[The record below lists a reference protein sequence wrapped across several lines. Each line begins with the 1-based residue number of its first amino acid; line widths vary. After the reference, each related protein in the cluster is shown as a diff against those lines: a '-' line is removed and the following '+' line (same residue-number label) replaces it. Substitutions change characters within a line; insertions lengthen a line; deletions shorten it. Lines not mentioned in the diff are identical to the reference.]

1 MNNKS
6 SNKKQGW
13 IRSLLITP
21 LITLLVLGLVNVVNA
36 STGYVDPSNK
46 WAWGTNIGWINF
58 SPTNGGV
65 EVYNDHLEGYVWA
78 ENIGWIRLGTYD
90 GGGSHTYANDAS
102 GTYGINNDG
111 LGNLSGYAWSTNT
124 GWINFKP
131 TYGGVTVDPSTG
143 EFNGYAWGENVGWIS
158 FKGGS
163 GGTAYHV
170 VNVPSLKVMSG
181 GIAANTQTIENGAVL
196 YGSIKE
202 VTVTFNKD
210 VNNPAGSSN
219 EDDVTNPA
227 NYLLFQSGADEVF
240 DTVDCASVPG
250 VDPND
255 EEIPV
260 GPVTYSNNG
269 GSGPFVATVI
279 VNNGNKLPLGEY
291 HLLVCGTTSIVD
303 TNLSPLAGDGV
314 TPGSDQ
320 AVSFKVS
327 SAGLPSTGFRPGSV
341 TTLPA
346 QLADEIYM
354 DTAMMLEIPKLG
366 VNTLIISVPQTLGGW
381 NVTWLGSEAG
391 YLVGTAFPTWDGNTV
406 ITGHVWDSFNRPSV
420 FSGLKELNYGD
431 RVLIRAWDMLY
442 TYEVRATQLVA
453 PDDLDVVFKTEELDW
468 LTLLT
473 CEHFDAAAD
482 EYLSRRMVRAVL
494 IDVQPVK

>member
-102 GTYGINNDG
+102 GTYGVNNDG

-163 GGTAYHV
+163 GG
-170 VNVPSLKVMSG
+170 
-181 GIAANTQTIENGAVL
+181 
-196 YGSIKE
+196 
-202 VTVTFNKD
+202 
-210 VNNPAGSSN
+210 
-219 EDDVTNPA
+219 
-227 NYLLFQSGADEVF
+227 
-240 DTVDCASVPG
+240 DC
-250 VDPND
+250 
-255 EEIPV
+255 
-260 GPVTYSNNG
+260 
-269 GSGPFVATVI
+269 
-279 VNNGNKLPLGEY
+279 LP
-291 HLLVCGTTSIVD
+291 C
-303 TNLSPLAGDGV
+303 
-314 TPGSDQ
+314 
-320 AVSFKVS
+320 
-327 SAGLPSTGFRPGSV
+327 R
-341 TTLPA
+341 
-346 QLADEIYM
+346 
-354 DTAMMLEIPKLG
+354 
-366 VNTLIISVPQTLGGW
+366 
-381 NVTWLGSEAG
+381 
-391 YLVGTAFPTWDGNTV
+391 
-406 ITGHVWDSFNRPSV
+406 
-420 FSGLKELNYGD
+420 
-431 RVLIRAWDMLY
+431 
-442 TYEVRATQLVA
+442 
-453 PDDLDVVFKTEELDW
+453 
-468 LTLLT
+468 
-473 CEHFDAAAD
+473 
-482 EYLSRRMVRAVL
+482 
-494 IDVQPVK
+494 